1 MTKNNTIAKIEKIK
15 TKIDENTKDASK
27 KLSQDEVQEFLI
39 NIDKELKEVGK
50 SVEGKQQVTVKELR
64 EKIDESLS
72 DEEG

>member
-39 NIDKELKEVGK
+39 EIDNDLTEIKKNVDKEQQEVIKGLKE
-50 SVEGKQQVTVKELR
+50 
-64 EKIDESLS
+64 KIGESAENE
-72 DEEG
+72 DA